1 MCARV
6 SPCSVITL
14 LNGMFIAFH
23 SVHSKSSPES
33 SCPPSGQTICAAFDL
48 RSAQEKLGKK
58 KESACGEWVGGQGWV
73 RGGGMWWWWWW
84 VGAQGGTCVRMC
96 SRVHN

>member
-48 RSAQEKLGKK
+48 RSAQEKLGKTIPLVG
-58 KESACGEWVGGQGWV
+58 SEWKIVAVGWEMVAVGWDEA
-73 RGGGMWWWWWW
+73 GWGSWTW
-84 VGAQGGTCVRMC
+84 VRMC
-96 SRVHN
+96 SRVDN

>member
-14 LNGMFIAFH
+14 LNGMFIAVH

-33 SCPPSGQTICAAFDL
+33 SCPPSGQTISAAFDL

-58 KESACGEWVGGQGWV
+58 DSARGEWVGG
-73 RGGGMWWWWWW
+73 GGLD
-84 VGAQGGTCVRMC
+84 MC
-96 SRVHN
+96 ENVQQSR

>member
-58 KESACGEWVGGQGWV
+58 KKGIGLWRVGGWAGVGERWWDGV
-73 RGGGMWWWWWW
+73 GGG
-84 VGAQGGTCVRMC
+84 
-96 SRVHN
+96 RVEHV